1 LKHLPQL
8 PATPT
13 IDESGVRAFTSTTF
27 YSLMAPPRTPAEIRA
42 KLNTAIVNA
51 MQTPEAQAKLKAI
64 FVEASSLDTKGMGEF
79 VKAEAQ
85 LWGGV
90 IRAANIT
97 VEQ

>member
-1 LKHLPQL
+1 
-8 PATPT
+8 
-13 IDESGVRAFTSTTF
+13 
-27 YSLMAPPRTPAEIRA
+27 
-42 KLNTAIVNA
+42 
-51 MQTPEAQAKLKAI
+51 
-64 FVEASSLDTKGMGEF
+64 MGEF